1 MKSRT
6 KTAVPSLPGQQSPT
20 NGAYPPISAQY
31 WLPSANST
39 PYLMPGSFFVWY
51 IILFL

>member
-6 KTAVPSLPGQQSPT
+6 KTAVPSLTGQMSPT

-39 PYLMPGSFFVWY
+39 PYLIPGLS
-51 IILFL
+51 IKM